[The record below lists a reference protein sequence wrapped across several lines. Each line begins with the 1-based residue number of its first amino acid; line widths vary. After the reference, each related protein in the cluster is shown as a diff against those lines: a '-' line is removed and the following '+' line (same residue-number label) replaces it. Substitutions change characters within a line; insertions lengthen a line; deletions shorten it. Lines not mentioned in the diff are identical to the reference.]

1 MSSTATPIDGTSRAT
16 ARQHTVTTTAGSI
29 VATVSRSLIACNPE
43 TVRATTDTATARASA
58 IGRGPASAS
67 PSTTST
73 AAASAAPTAAIEA
86 NTGRWP

>member
-1 MSSTATPIDGTSRAT
+1 MSSTATPIDGTNRAT
-16 ARQHTVTTTAGSI
+16 ARQHSETTAAGRI
-29 VATVSRSLIACNPE
+29 VATVSRSLIACSPE
-43 TVRATTDTATARASA
+43 TVSATTDTATARASA
-58 IGRGPASAS
+58 MGRVPASAS

>member
-1 MSSTATPIDGTSRAT
+1 M
-16 ARQHTVTTTAGSI
+16 TTTAGTI

-43 TVRATTDTATARASA
+43 TARATIDTALARASA

-67 PSTTST
+67 PSMTST